1 MARGRP
7 VVTEAPLRLNVSL
20 PQGLTIREAAAR
32 IKVGKTAL
40 YAALGEASE
49 DALDHSTGFRLR
61 SREPE
66 LTSLRAIRPPQPLR
80 LVTSSTQPSPQRVRP
95 GSALENPV
103 FPEG

>member
-66 LTSLRAIRPPQPLR
+66 LTSLRAIRPPQPAETCSR
-80 LVTSSTQPSPQRVRP
+80 RYSTPSRARWLGQVQMAASQTGP
-95 GSALENPV
+95 
-103 FPEG
+103 